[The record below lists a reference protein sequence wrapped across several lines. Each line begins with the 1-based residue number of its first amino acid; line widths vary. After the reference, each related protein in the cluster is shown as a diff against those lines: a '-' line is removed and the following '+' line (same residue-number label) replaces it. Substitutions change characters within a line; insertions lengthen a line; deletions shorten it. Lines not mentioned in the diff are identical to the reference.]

1 MYRNSNPRII
11 AIIATAILF
20 LMFLLAGC
28 KSKQQVITEYQY
40 SDSLEVKEVAAV
52 QSTAKATSATSSLQS
67 LFENMSLNIDSII
80 VMMPS
85 QLSNGY
91 HGESLVS
98 GTAVSPVS
106 PHDHP
111 GMAEGLTCG
120 DTCPAQ
126 CGAVASLKTDPI
138 TKPPDTRISPN
149 DARHINVPNSNNLQG
164 KIVISGISLNK
175 QTATAAADITA
186 SSDTMTEVRLDKSEQ
201 TSVNTQSIQRVEGK
215 PRSKN
220 VWQYVI
226 VIAGLALAVGYLMKK
241 FNFLK
246 FITRAIKKLFS

>member
-1 MYRNSNPRII
+1 MYKDCNPQII
-11 AIIATAILF
+11 VIIATAILL

-40 SDSLEVKEVAAV
+40 SDSLEVREVAAV
-52 QSTAKATSATSSLQS
+52 QSTAKATSVTSSLQS

-80 VMMPS
+80 IMMPS
-85 QLSNGY
+85 ELSNDY
-91 HGESLVS
+91 HGEPLVS

-106 PHDHP
+106 PHDHL

-126 CGAVASLKTDPI
+126 CGAVASLKTAPI

-149 DARHINVPNSNNLQG
+149 NARHINVPYQGQQG

-226 VIAGLALAVGYLMKK
+226 VLTGLALAVGYLMKK
-241 FNFLK
+241 FHFFSIVTK
-246 FITRAIKKLFS
+246 VIKKIFT

>member
-1 MYRNSNPRII
+1 MYKDSNPQII
-11 AIIATAILF
+11 VLIATAILF

-28 KSKQQVITEYQY
+28 KSKQHVITEYQY

-52 QSTAKATSATSSLQS
+52 QSTAKATSYTSSLQS

-80 VMMPS
+80 IMMPS
-85 QLSNGY
+85 ELSNGY

-98 GTAVSPVS
+98 GTALSPVS

-126 CGAVASLKTDPI
+126 CGAVASLKTAPI

-149 DARHINVPNSNNLQG
+149 NARHINVPCQGQQG
-164 KIVISGISLNK
+164 KIVISGIHLNK

-226 VIAGLALAVGYLMKK
+226 VMTGLALAVGYLMKK
-241 FNFLK
+241 FHFFSMVTK
-246 FITRAIKKLFS
+246 VIKKIFS